1 MNIKKTFFLAVA
13 LCTAFALAVMAQRPP
28 VNVGNKHGNLRAAQ
42 EFIQQAWDKVDVA
55 QKDNHDELGGHASKA
70 KELLAQAGEELKL
83 AAEAANSHK

>member
-1 MNIKKTFFLAVA
+1 
-13 LCTAFALAVMAQRPP
+13 

-70 KELLAQAGEELKL
+70 KELLAQASEELKL
-83 AAEAANSHK
+83 AAEVANSHK